1 MTAAS
6 YLVASVPLRLATSG
20 VMVALP
26 ILAATEFDDLALGGQ
41 LVAATLGPSV
51 LAAPLVGVILD
62 RTRRPSHW
70 MLAGAVLTAASY
82 ALTAALGDVPIPL
95 VMIALVLSGIA
106 APFFMGGL
114 SSFVADEFPDARRGY
129 AHDALSY
136 NVGSVG
142 GPALVAVLAVAGYAR
157 TALLVL
163 GAICLL
169 GCAGLFALRLTPRPA
184 PGVGA
189 LRTMATGLRHLVA
202 HRPIAIVT
210 LSGTLS
216 QLGAGGLAVAAVAV
230 AIERSG
236 SAERAAWIVTAF
248 AVGGLLG
255 ALAAAAR
262 RWGSAPP
269 IVVMGAGFA
278 ATGVATM
285 VAAIDLGLAWTVA
298 AIGVS
303 GLFTASSAAAMLLLR
318 KEQSPLAVRSQV
330 FTVGSGL
337 RASAAA
343 GGAAVAG
350 ALAHASGGTL
360 LAVIGAVWVLSALVL
375 LAYPR
380 GAVPLATGPIPTGAA
395 SSS

>member
-1 MTAAS
+1 
-6 YLVASVPLRLATSG
+6 
-20 VMVALP
+20 
-26 ILAATEFDDLALGGQ
+26 
-41 LVAATLGPSV
+41 
-51 LAAPLVGVILD
+51 
-62 RTRRPSHW
+62 
-70 MLAGAVLTAASY
+70 
-82 ALTAALGDVPIPL
+82 
-95 VMIALVLSGIA
+95 MIALVLSGIA

-142 GPALVAVLAVAGYAR
+142 GPALVAVLAVAGSAR

-269 IVVMGAGFA
+269 IVVIGAGFA

-285 VAAIDLGLAWTVA
+285 VA

-380 GAVPLATGPIPTGAA
+380 
-395 SSS
+395 

>member
-1 MTAAS
+1 
-6 YLVASVPLRLATSG
+6 
-20 VMVALP
+20 
-26 ILAATEFDDLALGGQ
+26 
-41 LVAATLGPSV
+41 
-51 LAAPLVGVILD
+51 
-62 RTRRPSHW
+62 

-142 GPALVAVLAVAGYAR
+142 GPALVAVLAVAGSAR

-216 QLGAGGLAVAAVAV
+216 QLGAGGLAVAM
-230 AIERSG
+230 AICGEPFYLNMPTVLGVKLTGKLPDWVSAKDVILEMLRRHDCIFLHLRALNQHSRASPRVYGHSHLPQRRGSSG
-236 SAERAAWIVTAF
+236 SARF
-248 AVGGLLG
+248 
-255 ALAAAAR
+255 
-262 RWGSAPP
+262 S
-269 IVVMGAGFA
+269 
-278 ATGVATM
+278 
-285 VAAIDLGLAWTVA
+285 
-298 AIGVS
+298 
-303 GLFTASSAAAMLLLR
+303 
-318 KEQSPLAVRSQV
+318 
-330 FTVGSGL
+330 
-337 RASAAA
+337 
-343 GGAAVAG
+343 
-350 ALAHASGGTL
+350 
-360 LAVIGAVWVLSALVL
+360 
-375 LAYPR
+375 
-380 GAVPLATGPIPTGAA
+380 
-395 SSS
+395 